1 MANVQNPSELYR
13 LSEYFDPST
22 PAPGPMIV
30 ALGGVVDA
38 GHIQQLLTNQL
49 LESASPDLIA
59 TFDVDQLLDYRGRR
73 PGMVFDTS
81 KYTDYDD
88 PQITLSR
95 LIDLEG
101 QPYYLLTGPEPDY
114 QWERVVAA
122 IRELADRVGVSLI
135 VSAHGIPMGVPH
147 TRPIGVTAHSVD
159 PDLVAGRE
167 SPFGRVQVPGSL
179 AALLE
184 YRLGD
189 QGIGTAG
196 FSIHV
201 PAYVSQMPFP
211 DGALVALNA
220 ITEASGLTLK
230 NDALL
235 SAATV
240 SQAEITRQVS
250 ENEEVQAVVAAM
262 EKQYDSY
269 VNGAEQPSLPASGPI
284 EIPTA
289 AQMDAELEQFL
300 RGDSEG

>member
-1 MANVQNPSELYR
+1 MTNVQNPSDLYR
-13 LSEYFDPST
+13 LSDYFDAAT

-81 KYTDYDD
+81 KYTDYDE
-88 PQITLSR
+88 PEITLSR
-95 LIDLEG
+95 LTDLSG

-147 TRPIGVTAHSVD
+147 TRPIGVTAHSLD
-159 PDLVAGRE
+159 PALIEGRE
-167 SPFGRVQVPGSL
+167 SPFGKIQVPGSL
-179 AALLE
+179 SALLE

-189 QGIGTAG
+189 QGIDTVG

-220 ITEASGLTLK
+220 ITEASGLTVK
-230 NDALL
+230 NDELL
-235 SAATV
+235 SAATA

-250 ENEEVQAVVAAM
+250 ENEEVQGVVEAM

-269 VNGAEQPSLPASGPI
+269 INGTDQPSLPASGPI

-289 AQMDAELEQFL
+289 DQMDVELEQLL
-300 RGDSEG
+300 RGDSDD